1 VIGGGEHDDGC
12 NRLGLF
18 GNPRSGRRDAARR
31 PRTTPTKTREYF
43 LPKRRLK
50 MRWLLSLVIGA
61 VVTCSTAV
69 AAVDAVRALERFQNT
84 HPQVRMHEDNGRI
97 TRVYGQPFST
107 GWSAEASAANF
118 VTEHANVFGVEAAN
132 LRPGNTF
139 NDVLVQ
145 PVGYDRE
152 TGDYRFMLVYYTQEL
167 DGLPVY
173 GADLRLL
180 HLNTDGYPLA
190 LAAAN
195 LLALG
200 DFSVPAGATARAPG
214 DIGRAQAVAAA
225 RDVMRREYPVE
236 VAGPVNFTPARCVIW
251 AGLDDRPAAP
261 RLAVTF
267 EADNGL
273 RGTSEA
279 GAWRFVA
286 DAATGEIL
294 HAESL
299 IIFSQVSGNVAGLA
313 TEAHVAE
320 QCGDEIPFAM
330 PYAFVQASSGQTTY
344 ADANGDFTISFSGG
358 LAAVLTSYMY
368 GQYFVVTN
376 DAGDEEELTIQ
387 VMPPGPGQFMHNAD
401 NDDPLVRAQING
413 YVQANI
419 VRDFALA
426 QNPAYPT
433 ISTQTEMAVIVN
445 RTDGYCP
452 GNAWYDSWDYS
463 INFCQAGS
471 SYTNTA
477 FSSVLHHEYGHHLVQ
492 VGGSGQGQ
500 YGEGMGDSIA
510 VAISD
515 QPKLAI
521 GFYAADCVDG
531 LRTAD
536 NDHQYPCSG
545 AIHYCGNLL
554 SGCVWSI
561 RNELIVTEPDDYLD
575 ILSYLVVNSILL
587 HTGTSITPQI
597 AIDFLVLDDD
607 DGDIYN
613 GTPHA
618 VEICAGFAAHSMDC
632 PPIDFAPVRFLYPE
646 GRPEMVPPGQMT
658 TFPVHVMPGIA
669 EPEPGSAQ
677 IHYRL
682 NDDGAWVSEDLLE
695 TAPHEYLAALP
706 GASCDSSFQYYF
718 STTATGVGTV
728 THPTGAPADHFS
740 ALVATG
746 IVVVFEDDFSTDKG
760 WTVYAGADVGNWER
774 AQPQEVVYVSTVT
787 QPGMNNI
794 PSPTWCYVTGPLAG
808 TGGGAYDVDGGPTIL
823 TSPAFDLAGTDGWVS
838 YWRWYHQGTIWDDE
852 FLVQVSNDD
861 GATWTTVESIDDR
874 ETWTFVEWRVGNYV
888 TPTSQVRVRFHA
900 DDTPNNS
907 LVEALVDDF
916 QVTRIECIDPG
927 YLLGDL
933 NCDGLVNA
941 FDIDPFVLALT
952 DPVAYAAQF
961 PECSYLL
968 ADINGDGMVNAFD
981 IDPFVQL
988 LTGF

>member
-1 VIGGGEHDDGC
+1 
-12 NRLGLF
+12 
-18 GNPRSGRRDAARR
+18 
-31 PRTTPTKTREYF
+31 
-43 LPKRRLK
+43 
-50 MRWLLSLVIGA
+50 M
-61 VVTCSTAV
+61 
-69 AAVDAVRALERFQNT
+69 
-84 HPQVRMHEDNGRI
+84 
-97 TRVYGQPFST
+97 
-107 GWSAEASAANF
+107 
-118 VTEHANVFGVEAAN
+118 
-132 LRPGNTF
+132 
-139 NDVLVQ
+139 
-145 PVGYDRE
+145 
-152 TGDYRFMLVYYTQEL
+152 
-167 DGLPVY
+167 
-173 GADLRLL
+173 
-180 HLNTDGYPLA
+180 
-190 LAAAN
+190 
-195 LLALG
+195 
-200 DFSVPAGATARAPG
+200 
-214 DIGRAQAVAAA
+214 
-225 RDVMRREYPVE
+225 
-236 VAGPVNFTPARCVIW
+236 
-251 AGLDDRPAAP
+251 
-261 RLAVTF
+261 
-267 EADNGL
+267 
-273 RGTSEA
+273 
-279 GAWRFVA
+279 
-286 DAATGEIL
+286 
-294 HAESL
+294 
-299 IIFSQVSGNVAGLA
+299 AGLA
-313 TEAHVAE
+313 TEEHVAE
-320 QCGDEIPFAM
+320 QCGDEIPFVM
-330 PYAFVQASSGQTTY
+330 PYAFVTASTGQTTY
-344 ADANGDFTISFSGG
+344 ADVNGDFTISFSGG

-368 GQYFVVTN
+368 GQYFAVTN

-658 TFPVHVMPGIA
+658 TFPVHIMPGIA
-669 EPEPGSAQ
+669 EPESGSAQ

-760 WTVYAGADVGNWER
+760 
-774 AQPQEVVYVSTVT
+774 
-787 QPGMNNI
+787 
-794 PSPTWCYVTGPLAG
+794 
-808 TGGGAYDVDGGPTIL
+808 
-823 TSPAFDLAGTDGWVS
+823 
-838 YWRWYHQGTIWDDE
+838 
-852 FLVQVSNDD
+852 
-861 GATWTTVESIDDR
+861 
-874 ETWTFVEWRVGNYV
+874 
-888 TPTSQVRVRFHA
+888 
-900 DDTPNNS
+900 
-907 LVEALVDDF
+907 
-916 QVTRIECIDPG
+916 
-927 YLLGDL
+927 
-933 NCDGLVNA
+933 
-941 FDIDPFVLALT
+941 
-952 DPVAYAAQF
+952 
-961 PECSYLL
+961 
-968 ADINGDGMVNAFD
+968 
-981 IDPFVQL
+981 
-988 LTGF
+988 